1 MIDETLQDQ
10 AALYVLRLLPP
21 AEAVTFAQELERN
34 DELRVLVAELGAAAA
49 QVSHAAPVVAPPP
62 ALRERVLASIRTEKQ
77 DPPEGR
83 VIAFPSAAAAP
94 ASRKSLAWIPWAIA
108 ASVLLTLFPQWMSLR
123 SENEALRAQTVEQG
137 ARITRLERRDELA
150 SVQIAS
156 LSAKVS
162 AYEKAFAVVVYD
174 PQNQRGLVKLD
185 SFPKAANGKD
195 YQLWVIEPGGVA
207 PVSAGLV
214 PVGNE
219 GIARVAFKPERE
231 IRGVDAFA
239 ISVEPAGGSAAPRGE
254 IVFVG
259 K

>member
-34 DELRVLVAELGAAAA
+34 AELRALVAELGAAAA
-49 QVSHAAPVVAPPP
+49 QVSLAAPAVPPPP

-83 VIAFPSAAAAP
+83 VVAFPSAAS
-94 ASRKSLAWIPWAIA
+94 ASRKSLGWIPWAIA
-108 ASVLLTLFPQWMSLR
+108 ASVLLTLLPQWMSLR
-123 SENEALRAQTVEQG
+123 TENESLRAQTIQQE
-137 ARITRLERRDELA
+137 ATITRLERRDALA
-150 SVQIAS
+150 TVQIAS

-162 AYEKAFAVVVYD
+162 AYEKALAVVVYD

-195 YQLWVIEPGGVA
+195 YQLWVIEPGGAA

-219 GIARVAFKPERE
+219 GIARVAFKPERQ